1 MTDKKKNAK
10 KTKAESVTKTSVVA
24 KKKIKT
30 KKKATVKKKT
40 SVKKITAKNVVS
52 KSKSKPS
59 VAILHYSCPPVIGGV
74 EFIILAHAL
83 EFVKA
88 GFKTKVIVGKGGK
101 LSPDVTTE
109 VIPELMS
116 TGGPVSR
123 VLKSLGEGTV
133 PKNFD
138 ELVKRVE
145 KKLEAALKDVDVCM
159 IHNVMTMHFNLVMT
173 AALANIAKRNKKIR
187 FIAWT
192 HDLTF
197 GDPVYDIH
205 QHRRY
210 PWSLLSQPIE
220 GVNYCAISGSRQHD
234 MNKLFRIPKEM
245 IPVIPDGIDVP
256 KQLGLTKSV
265 EKLFHDENLANVDI
279 VAITPARIMRRKN
292 LGVGM
297 EIVAAIKEQGK
308 SVRWLI
314 TGAPD
319 PHNPDSMKYYRML
332 RLLRSQLN
340 VTKEVV
346 FLCDKFD
353 KHVSGVDLRCLYR
366 VCDMLLFPSDREGF
380 GLPVLEAGLAA
391 LLTVISDIPVL
402 RELAGQDAVFIRLGD
417 SAEMIAK
424 NIITAIDKR
433 PELRN
438 RKDVISTFAWS
449 VVFNEKIMPAIMKP
463 NTVWGGK

>member
-1 MTDKKKNAK
+1 MTEKKKTTK
-10 KTKAESVTKTSVVA
+10 KKVVAPKNVVA
-24 KKKIKT
+24 KK
-30 KKKATVKKKT
+30 AVAVKKVTRKR
-40 SVKKITAKNVVS
+40 KA
-52 KSKSKPS
+52 KPS

-83 EFVKA
+83 EFAKA
-88 GFKTKVIVGKGGK
+88 GFKTKVIVGKGGT
-101 LSPDVTTE
+101 LSPDVSTV
-109 VIPELMS
+109 VIPEIMS
-116 TGGPVSR
+116 TGGSISR
-123 VLKSLGEGTV
+123 ALKSLSEGTV
-133 PKNFD
+133 PRSFD
-138 ELVKRVE
+138 ELVKCVE
-145 KKLEAALKDVDVCM
+145 KKLSLALRDVDVCM
-159 IHNVMTMHFNLVMT
+159 LHNVVTMHFNLVLT
-173 AALANIAKRNKKIR
+173 AALANIAKRNKRIR

-197 GDPVYDIH
+197 GDPVYDMH

-210 PWSLLSQPIE
+210 PWNLLSQPIE
-220 GVNYCAISGSRQHD
+220 GMDYCAISGSRQHD
-234 MNKLFRIPKEM
+234 MHKLFRIPKKS

-265 EKLFHDENLANVDI
+265 EQLFHDENLANVDI

-297 EIVAAIKEQGK
+297 EIVAALKEQGK
-308 SVRWLI
+308 SVRWII

-332 RLLRSQLN
+332 RSLRSQLK

-346 FLCDKFD
+346 FLFDKFE
-353 KHVSGVDLRCLYR
+353 KPVSGVDLRCLYR
-366 VCDMLLFPSDREGF
+366 VCDMLLFPSEREGF

-417 SAEMIAK
+417 SADMVADKIIA
-424 NIITAIDKR
+424 AIDKR

-438 RKDVISTFAWS
+438 RKDVISNFSWS

-463 NTVWGGK
+463 RAIWGK

>member
-1 MTDKKKNAK
+1 MT
-10 KTKAESVTKTSVVA
+10 
-24 KKKIKT
+24 T
-30 KKKATVKKKT
+30 KKKTTKKK
-40 SVKKITAKNVVS
+40 VVS
-52 KSKSKPS
+52 PKKVAAKKVVRKRRAKPS

-83 EFVKA
+83 EFAKS
-88 GFKTKVIVGKGGK
+88 GFKTKVIVGKGGT
-101 LSPDVTTE
+101 LSPDVTTV
-109 VIPELMS
+109 VIPEIMS
-116 TGGPVSR
+116 TGGTISR
-123 VLKSLGEGTV
+123 ALKSLGEGTV
-133 PKNFD
+133 PRSFD

-145 KKLEAALKDVDVCM
+145 KKLSAALRDVDVCM
-159 IHNVMTMHFNLVMT
+159 MHNVVTMHFNLILT
-173 AALANIAKRNKKIR
+173 AALANIAKRNTRIR

-197 GDPVYDIH
+197 GDPVYDMH

-210 PWSLLSQPIE
+210 PWNLLSQPIE
-220 GVNYCAISGSRQHD
+220 GMDYCAISGSRQHD
-234 MNKLFRIPKEM
+234 MHKLFRIPKNM

-256 KQLGLTKSV
+256 KQLGLTKPV
-265 EKLFHDENLANVDI
+265 AQLFYEEDLANIDI

-297 EIVAAIKEQGK
+297 EIVAALKAKGK
-308 SVRWLI
+308 SVRWII

-332 RLLRSQLN
+332 RSLRTQLK
-340 VTKEVV
+340 VQKEVV
-346 FLCDKFD
+346 FLFDKFD
-353 KHVSGVDLRCLYR
+353 KPVSGVDLRCVYR
-366 VCDMLLFPSDREGF
+366 VCDMLLFPSEREGF

-417 SAEMIAK
+417 SADMVAEK
-424 NIITAIDKR
+424 IITAIDKR

-438 RKDVISTFAWS
+438 RKDVISNFAWS
-449 VVFNEKIMPAIMKP
+449 VVFTEKIMPAIMKP
-463 NTVWGGK
+463 KTIWAK

>member
-1 MTDKKKNAK
+1 MT
-10 KTKAESVTKTSVVA
+10 
-24 KKKIKT
+24 T
-30 KKKATVKKKT
+30 KKKVTTKKTVKKSAASVKKKT
-40 SVKKITAKNVVS
+40 VQKA
-52 KSKSKPS
+52 KSKKPS

-83 EFVKA
+83 EFAKA
-88 GFKTKVIVGKGGK
+88 GFSTKVIVGKGGE
-101 LSPDVTTE
+101 LSSDVKTV

-116 TGGPVSR
+116 TGGPHSK
-123 VLKSLGEGTV
+123 VLKALNEGTV
-133 PKNFD
+133 PANFD
-138 ELVKRVE
+138 DLVKKTE
-145 KKLEAALKDVDVCM
+145 QKLSAALKDIDVCM
-159 IHNVMTMHFNLVMT
+159 VHNVMTMHFNLVLT
-173 AALANIAKRNKKIR
+173 AALANISKRNKRIR

-197 GDPVYDIH
+197 GDPVYDVH

-220 GVNYCAISGSRQHD
+220 GMNYCAISGARQRN
-234 MNKLFRIPKEM
+234 MCKLFRISENK

-256 KQLGLTKSV
+256 KQLGLTKPV
-265 EKLFHDENLANVDI
+265 EKLFHDENMADVDI

-297 EIVAAIKEQGK
+297 EIIAALKAQGR
-308 SVRWLI
+308 SVRWII

-332 RLLRSQLN
+332 RSLRLQLN
-340 VTKEVV
+340 VKKEVV
-346 FLCDKFD
+346 FLFDKFD
-353 KHVSGVDLRCLYR
+353 KPVSGVDLRSLYR

-402 RELAGQDAVFIRLGD
+402 RELAGKDAVFIRLGD
-417 SAEMIAK
+417 SADMVAK
-424 NIITAIDKR
+424 KIISAIDKR
-433 PELRN
+433 PELHN
-438 RKDVISTFAWS
+438 RKKVISTFAWS
-449 VVFNEKIMPAIMKP
+449 VVFKEKIMPAIMKP
-463 NTVWGGK
+463 KTVWTE